1 MDIVWERENR
11 FSDTLEDLEG
21 GTVVLLMSCQEAGPF
36 LVISTKSATGS
47 ILLFN
52 LDRNTLDYF
61 SPNERVEVLQAK
73 LHIF

>member
-21 GTVVLLMSCQEAGPF
+21 GTVVLLMSRQKAGLF
-36 LVISTKSATGS
+36 LVTDYTDRYDRS
-47 ILLFN
+47 LLFN
-52 LDRNTLDYF
+52 LDENISEFFDQD
-61 SPNERVEVLQAK
+61 ERVEVLEAE

>member
-21 GTVVLLMSCQEAGPF
+21 GTVVLLMSRQEAGPF
-36 LVISTKSATGS
+36 LVTDYTDSFNHS
-47 ILLFN
+47 LLFN
-52 LDRNTLDYF
+52 LNENVSEFFNQD
-61 SPNERVEVLQAK
+61 ERVEVLQAE

>member
-21 GTVVLLMSCQEAGPF
+21 GTVVLLMSRQEAGPF
-36 LVISTKSATGS
+36 LVTDCTDSCNCS
-47 ILLFN
+47 LLFN
-52 LDRNTLDYF
+52 FNENVSEFFDQD
-61 SPNERVEVLQAK
+61 ERVEVLQAE

>member
-21 GTVVLLMSCQEAGPF
+21 GTVVLLMSRQEDGPF
-36 LVISTKSATGS
+36 LVTDYTDICNQS
-47 ILLFN
+47 LLFN
-52 LDRNTLDYF
+52 LNESVSEFFDQD
-61 SPNERVEVLQAK
+61 ERVEVLQAE

>member
-11 FSDTLEDLEG
+11 FSDTLEDLEV
-21 GTVVLLMSCQEAGPF
+21 GTVVLLMSRQEAGPF
-36 LVISTKSATGS
+36 LVIRTESTTGS
-47 ILLFN
+47 ILLFD

-61 SPNERVEVLQAK
+61 SPDERVKVLQAE

>member
-21 GTVVLLMSCQEAGPF
+21 GTVVLLMSRQEDGPF
-36 LVISTKSATGS
+36 LVTDYTDTCNRS
-47 ILLFN
+47 LLFN
-52 LDRNTLDYF
+52 LNESVSEFFDQD
-61 SPNERVEVLQAK
+61 ERVEVLQAE